1 MNVLSL
7 FDGIS
12 IGQLALL
19 NAGKKVDTY
28 YASEINKFS
37 INVTQHNFPNTI
49 QLGDVCD
56 WKNWNIDWKSI
67 DLLIGGSPCFAGETL
82 VLTKEGYKKIK
93 DVKIGDFVLTHQ
105 NTYEKVTNVF
115 SQGRKNIIEI
125 RAMNFDSIK
134 TTLNHKFLVR
144 RKYRKYNTVLS
155 EGKKKIQNIR
165 MFGEPEWK
173 SIKEL
178 MEKDEKGCFNY
189 KNYYVGNAINQNSII
204 PNWCGVIV
212 NINQYTKKMIKNLDM
227 TDEKLWYLAGRYIG
241 DGWLKKDREGKYRN
255 NINGAVICC
264 GKHELNDF
272 LGKIGKKYPYTLSE
286 ERTTYRLNFSN
297 TELGIFL
304 SQFGSGAKN
313 KKLPGFV
320 FDMPIK
326 FVKALLEGYF
336 DSDGTFENESDTIH
350 ITTISKEL
358 AYGIA
363 QCVSKVYSRPCGTH
377 INRVPN
383 KKIIEGRIVNQNNF
397 YTSDFHI
404 VKRLQDKAFYENGY
418 TWYPIKDITD
428 LGIQEEVYD
437 ISVDNA
443 HSFTANN
450 CIVHNCQNISFGG
463 DKKGLD
469 GEKSSLFFVYRDI
482 LNYLKSINPNI
493 LFLLENVKG
502 KKEVLDKISE
512 EMGVE
517 PNRINSNLVSAQNR
531 DRFYWTNINGGVIP
545 QPEDKGILLNDILRS
560 EDDGKYPLSKKHLD
574 GFLRN
579 YPNWKP
585 SLRDEK
591 SKPILA
597 SYYKQPPHCPYIPDK
612 KSESGYRRL
621 SAVECER
628 CQTLPDNYTNIDG
641 ASYKSRVE
649 AIGNGWTADI
659 ISHIFSHIK

>member
-67 DLLIGGSPCFAGETL
+67 DLLIGGSP
-82 VLTKEGYKKIK
+82 
-93 DVKIGDFVLTHQ
+93 
-105 NTYEKVTNVF
+105 
-115 SQGRKNIIEI
+115 
-125 RAMNFDSIK
+125 
-134 TTLNHKFLVR
+134 
-144 RKYRKYNTVLS
+144 
-155 EGKKKIQNIR
+155 
-165 MFGEPEWK
+165 
-173 SIKEL
+173 
-178 MEKDEKGCFNY
+178 
-189 KNYYVGNAINQNSII
+189 
-204 PNWCGVIV
+204 
-212 NINQYTKKMIKNLDM
+212 
-227 TDEKLWYLAGRYIG
+227 
-241 DGWLKKDREGKYRN
+241 
-255 NINGAVICC
+255 
-264 GKHELNDF
+264 
-272 LGKIGKKYPYTLSE
+272 
-286 ERTTYRLNFSN
+286 
-297 TELGIFL
+297 
-304 SQFGSGAKN
+304 
-313 KKLPGFV
+313 
-320 FDMPIK
+320 
-326 FVKALLEGYF
+326 
-336 DSDGTFENESDTIH
+336 
-350 ITTISKEL
+350 
-358 AYGIA
+358 
-363 QCVSKVYSRPCGTH
+363 
-377 INRVPN
+377 
-383 KKIIEGRIVNQNNF
+383 
-397 YTSDFHI
+397 
-404 VKRLQDKAFYENGY
+404 
-418 TWYPIKDITD
+418 
-428 LGIQEEVYD
+428 
-437 ISVDNA
+437 
-443 HSFTANN
+443 
-450 CIVHNCQNISFGG
+450 CQNISFGG

-545 QPEDKGILLNDILRS
+545 QPEDKGILLKDILRS